1 MKVYFTPDAKQA
13 IREKRAW
20 WQANRDKAPTLFL
33 DELRAVL
40 KKLRTGTD
48 DERQRY
54 RVSGGRLVWRT
65 LMPKTKNHIYY
76 QVDMAAQRVDLLLV
90 WNAVGLPPENFPP

>member
-1 MKVYFTPDAKQA
+1 MRVYFTPDAKAA

-20 WQANRDKAPTLFL
+20 WQANRDKAPALFL
-33 DELRAVL
+33 EELRAVL
-40 KKLRTGTD
+40 VKLRTGAD

-54 RVSGGRLVWRT
+54 RVSRGQLVWRI

-76 QVDMAAQRVDLLLV
+76 RVDSAAQQIDVLLV
-90 WNAVGLPPENFPP
+90 WNAVGLPPEHFPP